1 LQRAAHAFVS
11 VTRTAGFGDD
21 GITTVGVPYLSI
33 AVYLVLAGLAG
44 VVAAIGPA
52 RRASRIGILKA
63 IATE

>member
-1 LQRAAHAFVS
+1 MQRATHSFVS
-11 VTRTAGFGDD
+11 VTRTAGSGDD
-21 GITTVGVPYLSI
+21 AITTVGVPYLSI

-52 RRASRIGILKA
+52 RRASRIDILKA